1 MELLLKLVALVMRVL
16 NVLLAPILAWLGG
29 EPARTEPFPPIKD
42 ELLRVPAT
50 ELAERIRRRTVRSVD
65 VVRAYM
71 LRIREVNPL
80 INAIVE
86 ERFEAALG
94 EAVAVDERVAAC
106 AGSEESLAELA
117 RLVPLLGV
125 PLTVKESCSLKGMS
139 LGGGVVRR
147 QNVTASDDGEAVG
160 RLRAAGAIPLLV
172 SNTPEFCMA
181 FESYNYVT
189 GRTLN
194 PYDPQRTAAGSSGGE
209 GALLGAGASV
219 CGIGSDLGGSIR
231 IPALF
236 CGVFGHK
243 PSAGI
248 VPIKGHMPVCDDAH
262 FDQFLSL
269 GPMCRYA
276 KDLPLLL
283 EVMSGPDAGKLR
295 LNEPIDVTK
304 LKIYYPQRLDLT
316 VNAVPISPE
325 IRESLRSAVK
335 HFQNKGIYSEPL
347 NFRYFC
353 DSMQLASASMQ
364 TLNELPSVFEAKRPS
379 LLWELAK
386 VVLRQ
391 SEHTFAT
398 IFMYLLSATKATVSE
413 EQHKKYLE
421 MAAELKQDFTGK
433 LGTDGVFLMPSFPKP
448 ALRHYESFG
457 HVTGFMYTMIINA
470 LGLPATQVPLGFNR
484 HGLPVG
490 IQVVGGPNQDRLCI
504 AVAQELEKAFGGW
517 QAPK

>member
-1 MELLLKLVALVMRVL
+1 MELLLKVVALILRVL
-16 NVLLAPILAWLGG
+16 NVLLGPILAWLGG
-29 EPARTEPFPPIKD
+29 EQPRTEPFPPIRD

-50 ELAERIRRRTVRSVD
+50 ELAERIRRRTVSSVD
-65 VVRAYM
+65 VVRTYV
-71 LRIREVNPL
+71 LRIRAVNPL
-80 INAIVE
+80 INAVVE
-86 ERFEAALG
+86 ERFEAAIG
-94 EAVAVDERVAAC
+94 EAVAADERVAAC
-106 AGSEESLAELA
+106 LGDESQLAELA
-117 RLVPLLGV
+117 RQAPLLGV

-147 QNVTASDDGEAVG
+147 QNLTASEDGEAVG

-194 PYDPQRTAAGSSGGE
+194 PYDPQRSAAGSSGGE
-209 GALLGAGASV
+209 GALLGAGASL

-243 PSAGI
+243 PSPGI

-283 EVMSGPDAGKLR
+283 EVMSGPNASKLR
-295 LNEPIDVTK
+295 LADPVDVSK
-304 LKIYYPQRLDLT
+304 VKIYYPQRLNLT
-316 VNAVPISPE
+316 VNAVPIAPE
-325 IRESLRSAVK
+325 IRESLRTAVK
-335 HFQNKGIYSEPL
+335 HFQDKGNYSEPL

-353 DSMQLASASMQ
+353 DSMQIASASLQ
-364 TLNELPSVFEAKRPS
+364 TLKELPNVFESKNPS
-379 LLWELAK
+379 LLWELVK
-386 VVLRQ
+386 VVSRQ

-398 IFMYLLSATKATVSE
+398 IFMYFLSATKATVST
-413 EQHKKYLE
+413 EQRMKYLKMGE
-421 MAAELKQDFTGK
+421 ELKQDFTNK

-457 HVTGFMYTMIINA
+457 HVTGFMYTMIFNA

-490 IQVVGGPNQDRLCI
+490 IQVVGGPNQDRLCL